1 MSNNSRN
8 SDAVDA
14 AKGGRKQM
22 RTLLLLVV
30 GGLLAGTGLEAQ
42 GVSASEAE
50 IAGGEKISIA
60 FRDASR
66 PGTVRMNA
74 IYGSIT
80 VRAYAG
86 KEVMVQMDTK
96 GTKEKEKEKDLPE
109 AAKGMRRLNANGG
122 SISMEEENN
131 IVTVSLGW
139 RTRGESIVVSV
150 PVKTN
155 LKLSCVNGKSL
166 NVEGVEGEIEL
177 SATNGNVL
185 ATDVAGSIVAHS
197 INGKVVAKIKRID
210 GDKPMSFSSM
220 NGTVDVTLP
229 AATKANLKIQ
239 SNNGDVFSDFDVQMK
254 PSAAKTE
261 KSESGSG
268 KNQVRMESMTLGAIN
283 GGGPE
288 YTFRNYNGNIYIR
301 KAN

>member
-1 MSNNSRN
+1 MKMKS
-8 SDAVDA
+8 
-14 AKGGRKQM
+14 
-22 RTLLLLVV
+22 LLFVIA
-30 GGLLAGTGLEAQ
+30 GGLALLSTLQAQ
-42 GVSASEAE
+42 TVSATETE
-50 IAGGEKISIA
+50 IASGEKISIG

-66 PGTVRMNA
+66 PGTVRLNA

-80 VRAYAG
+80 VRAHAG
-86 KEVMVQMDTK
+86 KDVVVQTDTK
-96 GTKEKEKEKDLPE
+96 GSKDKDKEKEMPE

-131 IVTVSLGW
+131 VVTVSLGW
-139 RTRGESIVVSV
+139 RTRGDNIVISV

-166 NVEGVEGEIEL
+166 SVEGVEGELEL

-254 PSAAKTE
+254 PPATKTE
-261 KSESGSG
+261 KSEAGSG
-268 KNQVRMESMTLGAIN
+268 KNQVRMESMTMGAIN

-288 YTFRNYNGNIYIR
+288 YTFRNFNGNIYIR